1 MSAWTANASHCSS
14 DDEFEGLTA
23 GLNTAGRIAASI
35 AHEINNPLE
44 TVTNCLYLMNH
55 AEMDETARRYLKLAE
70 RELNRIVHIT
80 TFTLGFHRP
89 NARPVKTDIHELIE
103 NVFSLFEGHLKA
115 RSIAVIRRF
124 DPIPDIVVFDAEV
137 RQVVACIIANAI
149 DAMPPKH
156 SGRLFVRTAF
166 ARDWTTGSEGISI
179 TIADNGSGMDHR
191 TSRTVFEPI
200 SSTKNNS
207 GTSVGLW
214 VSVGVLQKH
223 GGSIRLRTRT
233 SKGSGSVFRIFLPLD
248 AGKSQPKTP
257 VVFPLSA

>member
-1 MSAWTANASHCSS
+1 MSAWTANAPPSSS

-55 AEMDETARRYLKLAE
+55 AQMDETARQYLKLAE

-89 NARPVKTDIHELIE
+89 NARPVKTDIHELLE
-103 NVFSLFEGHLKA
+103 NVFSLFEGQLKSG
-115 RSIAVIRRF
+115 SISVIRRF
-124 DPIPDIVVFDAEV
+124 DPIPDIVVLDAEV

-156 SGRLFVRTAF
+156 SGRLLVRTAF
-166 ARDWTTGSEGISI
+166 ARDWATGSEGISV
-179 TIADNGSGMDHR
+179 TIADNGLGMDHQ
-191 TSRTVFEPI
+191 TSRTVFDPTF
-200 SSTKNNS
+200 STKNNS
-207 GTSVGLW
+207 RTGVGLW
-214 VSVGVLQKH
+214 VSVGVLQNH

-233 SKGSGSVFRIFLPLD
+233 GKGSGSVFRIFLPLHVR
-248 AGKSQPKTP
+248 KPQPKTP
-257 VVFPLSA
+257 ILFPISA